1 MGSLALCF
9 SQFTIGVCFFLS
21 FFLPY
26 SLTSACPYGSQIT
39 TWLIILAI
47 LAVVASNFATWMC
60 DFVDVPGV
68 GAIGLF
74 RGNDQAAGD
83 YEDVFGGSSSSEC
96 VWWSS
101 DTSDLDAA
109 WRSARVFGILA
120 WVCFVV
126 GMILILALSCAR
138 LGRPKLLLVAM
149 VFLMGGAFQLLT
161 LLLLASDTVCGG
173 PTGCDVSAGAGLA
186 IGAAAVGFVAAC
198 LVKLVVSSSSSSS

>member
-1 MGSLALCF
+1 VLL
-9 SQFTIGVCFFLS
+9 TIHDWCFFLLS
-21 FFLPY
+21 SLLNE
-26 SLTSACPYGSQIT
+26 LTSACPHGSQIT

-74 RGNDQAAGD
+74 RGNDQAGD
-83 YEDVFGGSSSSEC
+83 YEDVFGSSYEC

-101 DTSDLDAA
+101 DTSHFDAA

-173 PTGCDVSAGAGLA
+173 PTGCDLSAGAGLA
-186 IGAAAVGFVAAC
+186 IGAAVVAFVAAV
-198 LVKLVVSSSSSSS
+198 LVKLVVSSSSSSAV

>member
-1 MGSLALCF
+1 LLCA
-9 SQFTIGVCFFLS
+9 SHNNS
-21 FFLPY
+21 R
-26 SLTSACPYGSQIT
+26 LTSACPHGSQIT

-47 LAVVASNFATWMC
+47 LAVVASNFATWLC

-68 GAIGLF
+68 GATGLF
-74 RGNDQAAGD
+74 RGNDQGD
-83 YEDVFGGSSSSEC
+83 YEDVFGGSYEC

-101 DTSDLDAA
+101 DTSEFDAA
-109 WRSARVFGILA
+109 FKSARVFGILA

-138 LGRPKLLLVAM
+138 FGRYKLLLVAM

-173 PTGCDVSAGAGLA
+173 PTGCDLSAGAGLA
-186 IGAAAVGFVAAC
+186 IGAAAVAFVAAG
-198 LVKLVVSSSSSSS
+198 LVKLAVSSSSSISSTSSTSS